1 MQYII
6 LDDKKRATHGFKDGE
21 GAKDWKMVKDFDNVG
36 LIVPKPFIV
45 LDFDTKSDADIMLQ
59 IIESLDL
66 KCRVMKTTRGIH
78 VWFRSEEPWKNFKKT
93 RLAIG
98 IFSDCRSH
106 SKNAYVKI
114 KDSGQMR
121 KWIRK
126 IPFDEVE
133 EVPKWLYPISS
144 PGHNFEFKGMTD
156 GSGRN
161 QELFNYIVYLQTK
174 GFSKDEIRT
183 TIQIV
188 NDYVFAD
195 PLDDQEVATICRD
208 EAFKPDEE
216 IQTEIDEKKRPS
228 WSANK

>member
-6 LDDKKRATHGFKDGE
+6 LDDKKRATHGFKGGE

-133 EVPKWLYPISS
+133 EVPK
-144 PGHNFEFKGMTD
+144 
-156 GSGRN
+156 
-161 QELFNYIVYLQTK
+161 
-174 GFSKDEIRT
+174 
-183 TIQIV
+183 
-188 NDYVFAD
+188 
-195 PLDDQEVATICRD
+195 
-208 EAFKPDEE
+208 
-216 IQTEIDEKKRPS
+216 
-228 WSANK
+228 